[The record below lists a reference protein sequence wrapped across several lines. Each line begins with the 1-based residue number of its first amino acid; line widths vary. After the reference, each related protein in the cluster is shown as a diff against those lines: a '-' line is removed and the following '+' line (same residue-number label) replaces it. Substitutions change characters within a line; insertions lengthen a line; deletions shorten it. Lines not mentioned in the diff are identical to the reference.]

1 MAGKTRW
8 AVATDT
14 AEPLDANAVADF
26 QVVALAAR
34 AHLDDLAYTL
44 VATDLV
50 GLCGVRQGNP
60 AVGHNS
66 QIRVADS

>member
-8 AVATDT
+8 AVATDA

-44 VATDLV
+44 VTTHLV
-50 GLCGVRQGNP
+50 GLGGLR
-60 AVGHNS
+60 
-66 QIRVADS
+66 